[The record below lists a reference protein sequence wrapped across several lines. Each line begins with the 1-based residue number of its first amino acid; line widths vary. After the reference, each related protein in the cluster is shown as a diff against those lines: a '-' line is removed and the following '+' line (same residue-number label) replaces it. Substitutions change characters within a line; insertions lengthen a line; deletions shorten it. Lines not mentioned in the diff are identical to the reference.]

1 MPDAPFDPSYMI
13 ETRGDGRLAPPS
25 DTEQVRTLVTTAAE
39 HGHLVVHL
47 HGGLVPA
54 KAGRAGAAA
63 MAPRYREWGAAPVAF
78 VWRTGPA
85 EILCGNL
92 GELMGEDF
100 FEKVLKLALR
110 FVVGRLKLPGG
121 GKSGDGFAAVSDLDV
136 NKALASRAAAAEPFG
151 ELDGTPD
158 ELDPHELGKVEQT
171 AQADPGLRA
180 AAERIVET
188 DAASR
193 GLVSYDGPRV
203 ETAMDPEILA
213 EIGGGD
219 AAGGG
224 KGLLQMAAVGR
235 HVGRVVFRVVKR
247 FAQGRA
253 HGVYCTS
260 VEEICR
266 EFYVARTGGALW
278 KLIKDEAEDTF
289 HPGLGAPRGGRL
301 FVDTLAAAFAAGR
314 RPRITVVGHSAGSI
328 FAAHLVRELAAVG
341 IQVDDLVLLAAAARF
356 SLFGEALGDAG
367 ALAPRRQHHIA
378 LSEECESGY
387 WEVPVLYPRSLL
399 YMVSGAAELGDDGK
413 SLADEPLLGMQRFWD
428 RPKLVLAGPPSAQV
442 AWEALAAAKT
452 RLLLGRRD
460 DGSVHRHGGLTSPD
474 EAEQVMVELG
484 RILTAPA

>member
-1 MPDAPFDPSYMI
+1 MPDVPFDPSFMI
-13 ETRGDGRLAPPS
+13 ETGGDGRLAPPT
-25 DTEQVRTLVTTAAE
+25 DPAQVRALIDAAVG
-39 HGHLVVHL
+39 HGHLLVHL
-47 HGGLVPA
+47 HGGLVSA
-54 KAGRAGAAA
+54 RAGRAGAAA
-63 MAPRYREWGAAPVAF
+63 LAPKYREWGAAPVAF
-78 VWRTGPA
+78 VWHTGPA

-92 GELMGEDF
+92 HEVMTEDF

-121 GKSGDGFAAVSDLDV
+121 GKSGDGFATVSDLDV
-136 NKALASRAAAAEPFG
+136 NKALASRAASAEPFG

-193 GLVSYDGPRV
+193 GLVSYEGPRV
-203 ETAMDPEILA
+203 ETAMDPEVLA

-224 KGLLQMAAVGR
+224 RGLLQMAAVGR

-253 HGVYCTS
+253 HGVYCTC

-266 EFYVARTGGALW
+266 ELYVAKTGGTLW
-278 KLIKDEAEDTF
+278 KMIKDEAEDTF
-289 HPGLGAPRGGRL
+289 ASTLGAPRGGRL
-301 FVDTLAAAFAAGR
+301 FVDTLAAAFAAGK

-328 FAAHLVRELAAVG
+328 FAAHLLRELAAVG
-341 IQVDDLVLLAAAARF
+341 IQVDDLILLAAAVRF
-356 SLFGEALGDAG
+356 SLFGQAMADVGV
-367 ALAPRRQHHIA
+367 LAPKRQHHIA
-378 LSEECESGY
+378 LSEECEAGY

-399 YMVSGAAELGDDGK
+399 YMVSGAAELGDKGV

-428 RPKLVLAGPPSAQV
+428 RPKLAQAGPPSAQV
-442 AWEALAAAKT
+442 AWDALAAAKT

-460 DGSVHRHGGLTSPD
+460 DGSVHKHGGLTSPD
-474 EAEQVMVELG
+474 EAPKVMVELQ